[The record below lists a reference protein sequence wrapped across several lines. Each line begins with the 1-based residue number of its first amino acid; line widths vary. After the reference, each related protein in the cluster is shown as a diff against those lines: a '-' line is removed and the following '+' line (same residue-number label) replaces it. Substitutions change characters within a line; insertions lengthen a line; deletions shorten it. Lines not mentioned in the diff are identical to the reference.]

1 MPKVVVKETSP
12 VWIKSGN
19 KDALDLA
26 KERMEE
32 ILATHKLEPLT
43 PAQEQIIE
51 NVLKEPREYY
61 RKNGLILRRGMDCL
75 LGKLWSQLISSKAG
89 LPGAI

>member
-61 RKNGLILRRGMDCL
+61 RKMVLFSDEEWTVYLE
-75 LGKLWSQLISSKAG
+75 SSG
-89 LPGAI
+89 VS